1 MSAGLAGT
9 AFPRP
14 RMIKNTKDL
23 ERFTV
28 KEDTQNQQSASLKT
42 MGLKVTVPRLKIL
55 DLFQKL
61 SESTDEGTQ
70 RHLSAEEVY
79 KKLINEN
86 SDIGLATV
94 YRVLTQF
101 ENAGILVRHHF
112 EEGRATYELQGGR
125 HHDHIV
131 CVRCGKVEEFV
142 DPDIEKAQRQI
153 AARHGYEM
161 TDHSLVLYGLC
172 AECRQR
178 ARRGDDEGP
187 ASY

>member
-1 MSAGLAGT
+1 
-9 AFPRP
+9 
-14 RMIKNTKDL
+14 MIKNSKTSDR
-23 ERFTV
+23 EGSFAV
-28 KEDTQNQQSASLKT
+28 KEATQNQQSADLKT

-61 SESTDEGTQ
+61 SESQETGK

-79 KKLINEN
+79 KLLLNEN

-112 EEGRATYELQGGR
+112 DEGRATYELQEGR

-131 CVRCGKVEEFV
+131 CVRCGQVEEFV
-142 DPDIEKAQRQI
+142 DPEIEKAQRQV
-153 AARHGYEM
+153 ATRLGYEM
-161 TDHSLVLYGLC
+161 TDHSLVLYGIC
-172 AECRQR
+172 AECREKAKR
-178 ARRGDDEGP
+178 HDAAAE
-187 ASY
+187 

>member
-1 MSAGLAGT
+1 M
-9 AFPRP
+9 
-14 RMIKNTKDL
+14 
-23 ERFTV
+23 
-28 KEDTQNQQSASLKT
+28 KEATQNQQSADLKT

-61 SESTDEGTQ
+61 SESQETGK

-79 KKLINEN
+79 KLLLNEN

-112 EEGRATYELQGGR
+112 DEGRATYELQEGR

-131 CVRCGKVEEFV
+131 CVRCGQVEEFV
-142 DPDIEKAQRQI
+142 DPEIEKAQRQV
-153 AARHGYEM
+153 ATRLGYEM
-161 TDHSLVLYGLC
+161 TDHSLVLYGIC
-172 AECRQR
+172 AECREKAKR
-178 ARRGDDEGP
+178 HDAAAE
-187 ASY
+187 

>member
-1 MSAGLAGT
+1 
-9 AFPRP
+9 
-14 RMIKNTKDL
+14 
-23 ERFTV
+23 
-28 KEDTQNQQSASLKT
+28 

-61 SESTDEGTQ
+61 SESSDGTK

-79 KKLINEN
+79 KLLLGEN

-101 ENAGILVRHHF
+101 ESAGILVRHHF
-112 EEGRATYELQGGR
+112 DEGRATYELQEGR

-142 DPDIEKAQRQI
+142 DPAIEKAQREE
-153 AARHGYEM
+153 ASRLGYDM
-161 TDHSLVLYGLC
+161 TDHSLVLYGVC
-172 AECRQR
+172 EECRR
-178 ARRGDDEGP
+178 NAEEVKRGEP
-187 ASY
+187 

>member
-1 MSAGLAGT
+1 M
-9 AFPRP
+9 
-14 RMIKNTKDL
+14 
-23 ERFTV
+23 
-28 KEDTQNQQSASLKT
+28 KEATQNQQSADLKT

-61 SESTDEGTQ
+61 SESQETGK

-79 KKLINEN
+79 KLLLNEN

-112 EEGRATYELQGGR
+112 DEGRATYELQEGR

-131 CVRCGKVEEFV
+131 CVRCGQVEEFV
-142 DPDIEKAQRQI
+142 DLEIEKAQRQV
-153 AARHGYEM
+153 ATRLGYEM
-161 TDHSLVLYGLC
+161 TDHSLVLYGIC
-172 AECRQR
+172 AECREKAKR
-178 ARRGDDEGP
+178 HAAAAE
-187 ASY
+187 

>member
-1 MSAGLAGT
+1 MKKAT
-9 AFPRP
+9 P
-14 RMIKNTKDL
+14 
-23 ERFTV
+23 
-28 KEDTQNQQSASLKT
+28 NQQSNDLKT

-61 SESTDEGTQ
+61 SESREAGK

-79 KKLINEN
+79 KLLLNEN

-112 EEGRATYELQGGR
+112 DEGRATYELQEGR

-131 CVRCGKVEEFV
+131 CVSCGKVEEFV
-142 DPDIEKAQRQI
+142 DPEIEKAQRQV
-153 AARHGYEM
+153 ATRLGYEM
-161 TDHSLVLYGLC
+161 TDHSLVLYGIC
-172 AECRQR
+172 TECRDKHHQH
-178 ARRGDDEGP
+178 DEVEEL
-187 ASY
+187 

>member
-1 MSAGLAGT
+1 M
-9 AFPRP
+9 
-14 RMIKNTKDL
+14 
-23 ERFTV
+23 
-28 KEDTQNQQSASLKT
+28 KETQKQQSADLKT

-61 SESTDEGTQ
+61 SESREVGK

-79 KKLINEN
+79 KLLLNEN

-112 EEGRATYELQGGR
+112 DEGRATYELQEGR

-142 DPDIEKAQRQI
+142 DPEIEKAQRQV
-153 AARHGYEM
+153 ATRLGYEM
-161 TDHSLVLYGLC
+161 TDHSLVLYGVC
-172 AECRQR
+172 QECREKTHHH
-178 ARRGDDEGP
+178 DED
-187 ASY
+187 AEV

>member
-1 MSAGLAGT
+1 M
-9 AFPRP
+9 
-14 RMIKNTKDL
+14 
-23 ERFTV
+23 
-28 KEDTQNQQSASLKT
+28 KEATQNQQSADLKT

-61 SESTDEGTQ
+61 SESQETGK

-79 KKLINEN
+79 KLLLNEN

-112 EEGRATYELQGGR
+112 DEGRATYELPEGR

-131 CVRCGKVEEFV
+131 CVRCGQVEEFV
-142 DPDIEKAQRQI
+142 DPEIEKAQRQV
-153 AARHGYEM
+153 ATRLGYEM
-161 TDHSLVLYGLC
+161 TDHSLVLYGIC
-172 AECRQR
+172 AECREKAKR
-178 ARRGDDEGP
+178 HVAAAE
-187 ASY
+187 

>member
-1 MSAGLAGT
+1 M
-9 AFPRP
+9 
-14 RMIKNTKDL
+14 
-23 ERFTV
+23 
-28 KEDTQNQQSASLKT
+28 KEATQNQQSADLKT

-61 SESTDEGTQ
+61 SESQETGK

-79 KKLINEN
+79 KLLLNEN

-112 EEGRATYELQGGR
+112 DEGRATYELQEGR

-131 CVRCGKVEEFV
+131 CVRCGQVEEYV
-142 DPDIEKAQRQI
+142 IALPVGHGCHAQR
-153 AARHGYEM
+153 G
-161 TDHSLVLYGLC
+161 VLGLLEYGCESHC
-172 AECRQR
+172 A
-178 ARRGDDEGP
+178 
-187 ASY
+187 

>member
-1 MSAGLAGT
+1 M
-9 AFPRP
+9 
-14 RMIKNTKDL
+14 
-23 ERFTV
+23 
-28 KEDTQNQQSASLKT
+28 KEAIQNQQSADLKT

-61 SESTDEGTQ
+61 SESQETGK

-79 KKLINEN
+79 KLLLNEN

-112 EEGRATYELQGGR
+112 DEGRATYELQEGR

-131 CVRCGKVEEFV
+131 CVRCGQVEEFV
-142 DPDIEKAQRQI
+142 DPEIEKAQRQV
-153 AARHGYEM
+153 ATRLGYEM
-161 TDHSLVLYGLC
+161 TDHSLVLYGIC
-172 AECRQR
+172 AECREKAKR
-178 ARRGDDEGP
+178 HVAAAE
-187 ASY
+187 